1 MISTDTTFLNE
12 DIKSWSLSDL
22 LLDAKN
28 PRFGELDQ
36 DRRNQTD
43 ILDFIVKTFGVTDLL
58 SSLAVNG
65 YFAAEPMVCRPA
77 ENKGEKGKLIVAE
90 GNRRLAACL
99 ILAGDERAKNQ
110 GYLTKKYRT
119 LHQEHNEPSISPV
132 PVISF
137 NNQADKRSLLSYL
150 GVRHIAAAKSWDS
163 YAKAVWVSRIILEA
177 DIPLKDV
184 AEMIGDEHRA
194 LARLLEGYHFVQQLE
209 DNDRFRP
216 EDSNRKGRGSNT
228 LYPFSWVY
236 TMLGYSNTRHFLG
249 IEDNSPENPTPIPQ
263 DKLDDAGLLV
273 RSMFGNRSQGAAP
286 AIDDSRQLSKL
297 ALALESQEKV
307 ELLRQGKK
315 LAEIEES
322 TRPISEALNSTL
334 VVARDLL
341 SNLSGRLDSDPPD
354 AKIAGEFHL
363 LSKQVKNLA
372 NAIYLKLK
380 AAINGDDD

>member
-1 MISTDTTFLNE
+1 MTPTDTALPNE
-12 DIKSWSLSDL
+12 DVNWQPLSEL
-22 LLDAKN
+22 LLDAHN
-28 PRFGELDQ
+28 PRFGELAQ
-36 DRRNQTD
+36 DRCNQTD

-65 YFAAEPMVCRPA
+65 YFAAEPLVCRLTDDD
-77 ENKGEKGKLIVAE
+77 KLIVAE

-110 GYLTKKYRT
+110 GHLTRKYQT
-119 LHQEHNEPSISPV
+119 LHQQHNGPRIDPV
-132 PVISF
+132 PVILF
-137 NNQADKRSLLSYL
+137 DTKADKRTLLSYL

-163 YAKAVWVSRIILEA
+163 YAKAVWVSRIIRETN
-177 DIPLKDV
+177 IPLKDV

-228 LYPFSWVY
+228 NYPFSWVY
-236 TMLGYSNTRHFLG
+236 TILGYSNTRRFLG
-249 IEDNSPENPTPIPQ
+249 IEDNSPENPTPIPPN
-263 DKLDDAGLLV
+263 KLDDAGLLV
-273 RSMFGNRSQGAAP
+273 RSMFGNRSEGAAP

-297 ALALESQEKV
+297 ALALESPEKV

-322 TRPISEALNSTL
+322 TRPISEALSSTL
-334 VVARDLL
+334 VATRDLL

-354 AKIAGEFHL
+354 AKTAGEFHP

-372 NAIYLKLK
+372 SAIDLKLK
-380 AAINGDDD
+380 TAIDGDDD

>member
-1 MISTDTTFLNE
+1 MPLDA
-12 DIKSWSLSDL
+12 L

-28 PRFGELDQ
+28 PRFGELAQ

-43 ILDFIVKTFGVTDLL
+43 ILDFIVKTFGVNDLL

-65 YFAAEPMVCRPA
+65 YFAAEPVVCRPA
-77 ENKGEKGKLIVAE
+77 EDDNEKLIVAE

-110 GYLTKKYRT
+110 TSSQTRNYQA
-119 LHQEHNEPSISPV
+119 LHQKHGEPRIDQI
-132 PVISF
+132 PVILFDS
-137 NNQADKRSLLSYL
+137 QVDKRSLLSYL

-163 YAKAVWVSRIILEA
+163 YAKAVWVSRILKET

-194 LARLLEGYHFVQQLE
+194 LARLLEGYHFIQQLE
-209 DNDRFRP
+209 KNDRFCP

-228 LYPFSWVY
+228 KYPFSWIY
-236 TMLGYSNTRHFLG
+236 TVLGYSSARRFLSIEENT
-249 IEDNSPENPTPIPQ
+249 PENQNPIPQ
-263 DKLDDAGLLV
+263 NKLDDASMLIH
-273 RSMFGNRSQGAAP
+273 SMFGNRSQGAAP

-297 ALALESQEKV
+297 ALALESPEKV
-307 ELLRQGKK
+307 ELLRQGKR

-322 TRPISEALNSTL
+322 TRPISDALRATL
-334 VVARDLL
+334 VSARDLL

-354 AKIAGEFHL
+354 AGTANEFL
-363 LSKQVKNLA
+363 GLSKQVKNLSS
-372 NAIYLKLK
+372 AIELKLRT
-380 AAINGDDD
+380 AIDGDNE